1 MTRIIRAGDEAA
13 RRAPSIDHG
22 RFLNPWSPAA
32 LAEETERTESRFA
45 AAEEDGA
52 FIGYAITR
60 CYPERAELLCI
71 AVDDTA
77 RGRGVGSMLLAD
89 AESYAS
95 EAGSGALALEVHERN
110 PAAALYERRGYLAV
124 GRRRGYYT
132 HPEGDAILM
141 EKELTRGGG
150 A

>member
-22 RFLNPWSPAA
+22 RFLSPWSQSA
-32 LAEETERTESRFA
+32 LAGETGRPESRFA
-45 AAEEDGA
+45 AAEEDGV

-71 AVDDTA
+71 AVEAAA

-89 AESYAS
+89 AESYAAA
-95 EAGSGALALEVHERN
+95 AGSGVLALEVHEQN
-110 PAAALYERRGYLAV
+110 PAAALYERRGYRAV
-124 GRRRGYYT
+124 GRRGGYYT

-141 EKELTRGGG
+141 EKELTRVGG